1 MEALTE
7 NERDLRVLR
16 LLELIAHINQ
26 TIRLHRQ
33 QSVPDAFMLVQYSDR
48 RTKYLDQLAELM
60 GEGYELQAQFR
71 PFDQLVA

>member
-1 MEALTE
+1 MEALTD

-33 QSVPDAFMLVQYSDR
+33 QPEPDAFMLAQYADR
-48 RTKYLDQLAELM
+48 RRQYLDQLTELM
-60 GEGYELQAQFR
+60 GEGYEVQAQFR
-71 PFDQLVA
+71 PLDQLAA

>member
-1 MEALTE
+1 MEAYPE
-7 NERDLRVLR
+7 HERDQQVLR

-33 QSVPDAFMLVQYSDR
+33 QPAPDAFMLAKYADR
-48 RTKYLDQLAELM
+48 RAEYLAKLTELM

-71 PFDQLVA
+71 PLDQLAA